1 MEHQNTEIITAIIAA
16 TILFVLFAGFI
27 ITFLFFYNKKKRLH
41 YTQLKEQQMVFEQET
56 LRSQLEIKEQ
66 TLHYIAQE
74 IHDNVGQVMSLAALN
89 LNKILMTGANEIIE
103 DTRNLLDQSISDLRD
118 ISRSL
123 HSEQVASLDIDIA
136 IERELGRL
144 KKTGLVTTSLNI
156 EGDVLKI
163 EPAKKLILFRMVQE
177 ILQNIMKHA
186 KSTHVNINLC
196 FQNEFLILDIEDN
209 GIGFNADE
217 TLKRNNN
224 EKGAGLLNLLN
235 RSKALNAKTVIK
247 SRPGEGTCINIELP
261 LYSNVNATSNAIGK
275 GSIGG

>member
-27 ITFLFFYNKKKRLH
+27 ITFLFFYNKKKQLY
-41 YTQLKEQQMVFEQET
+41 YTQLKEQQILFEQEA

-66 TLHYIAQE
+66 TLHYVAQE

-89 LNKILMTGANEIIE
+89 LNKILMAGTNEIIE

-136 IERELGRL
+136 IERELQRL
-144 KKTGLVTTSLNI
+144 KRTGLVTTSLNV
-156 EGDVLKI
+156 EGDALKI

-177 ILQNIMKHA
+177 ILQNIVKHA
-186 KSTHVNINLC
+186 KSKHVNINLS
-196 FQNEFLILDIEDN
+196 FQNEFLTLVIEDN
-209 GIGFNADE
+209 GIGFNVDE
-217 TLKRNNN
+217 TLKKGNN
-224 EKGAGLLNLLN
+224 EKGAGLLNLFN
-235 RSKALNAKTVIK
+235 RSKALNASITIK
-247 SRPGEGTCINIELP
+247 SRPDEGTCINIELP